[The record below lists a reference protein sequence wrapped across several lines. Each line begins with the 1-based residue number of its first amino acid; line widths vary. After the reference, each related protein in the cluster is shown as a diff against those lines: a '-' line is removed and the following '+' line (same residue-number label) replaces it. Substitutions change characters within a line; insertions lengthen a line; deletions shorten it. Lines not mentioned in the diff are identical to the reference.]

1 MRSAL
6 LKTIDWLGLPV
17 HTRVRFEPSGGRL
30 YVRASGTPDWVV
42 RLWNNPT
49 VWVTPCT
56 RFGRTVAQPIL
67 SRARVAPGGPG
78 DADELWI
85 ELTPTSDN
93 GRAI

>member
-6 LKTIDWLGLPV
+6 LTTVESSGRPV
-17 HTRVRFEPSGGRL
+17 HTRVRFEPSGDRL
-30 YVRASGTPDWVV
+30 YVRASGAPDWVV

-56 RFGRTVAQPIL
+56 RFGRAVAQPMR
-67 SRARVAPGGPG
+67 SRARVTPSDG
-78 DADELWI
+78 DELWI

-93 GRAI
+93 GRAK